1 MEKAT
6 QSASHRGNSKIIDMK
21 QLLIFSLL
29 AVLSLSIGL
38 PLVQSEPN
46 SISGILT
53 DKDSGDPIAF
63 ARIVLI
69 DSLNQEQGAS
79 TDLDGKFKLNQL
91 KPGTYSLEAHYVGYE
106 SLRKT
111 GIKVFGQKGTE
122 LKLTLTSA
130 QATLQEVTVTDYRDS
145 RSRKQEAYSGA
156 AYHHST
162 PYPQQSS
169 YVDYNSMQTEGYAPI
184 NENGFKLAQA
194 SPLSTFSVDVDAA
207 SYANVRRYLV
217 NGNKP
222 PADAVRIE
230 EMINYFDYDYPNP
243 KDGHPFSITTEY
255 GNCPWNSKHKLVHI
269 GLQGVRIETDNLPP
283 SNLVFLIDV
292 SGSMNQANRL
302 PLVKKSLAMLV
313 DNLNPRDRVAIVVY
327 AGAAGEVLP
336 STPASE
342 KHKILEALERL
353 QAGGS
358 TAGGAGIK
366 LAYDVAL
373 RNFMKDG
380 NNRVI
385 ICTDGDFN
393 VGASSDG
400 EMQRLIEEKRKSGVF
415 LTCLGYGMGNYKDSK
430 LEILANKGNGNY
442 AYIDNLLE
450 AKKVLINEMGATLVT
465 VAKDVKIQVEFN
477 PAVVKSYRLVGYE
490 NRLLN
495 NEDFNDDQKDAGEI
509 GAGHSVT
516 ALYEIELVAGAES
529 TGEPSV
535 DPLKYQTTAATGN
548 KSEILTVKFR
558 YKEPNG
564 SVSKLITKE
573 LPNTPIK
580 GKQSDNFNW
589 SAAVAM
595 FGMYLR
601 NSPYLKEN
609 NLGKMSELAASAKG
623 KDPHGYRG
631 ELIRLISLSGA
642 LDSGKK

>member
-1 MEKAT
+1 
-6 QSASHRGNSKIIDMK
+6 MK
-21 QLLIFSLL
+21 HAALFGLI
-29 AVLSLSIGL
+29 AILSVSIGL
-38 PLVQSEPN
+38 PFMQSEPN
-46 SISGILT
+46 SISGIVI
-53 DKDSGDPIAF
+53 DSNTGDPIPYANV
-63 ARIVLI
+63 ILY
-69 DSLNQEQGAS
+69 DSLKQKQGAR
-79 TDLDGKFKLNQL
+79 TDLDGKFKFTKL
-91 KPGTYSLEAHYVGYE
+91 KSGTYSLDITYVGYTALKK
-106 SLRKT
+106 SN
-111 GIKVFGQKGTE
+111 IKVSGQKGTVLSVS
-122 LKLTLTSA
+122 LKPDETKLS
-130 QATLQEVTVTDYRDS
+130 EVMVVNHHSGRP
-145 RSRKQEAYSGA
+145 KKMEAEMPSGA
-156 AYHHST
+156 VYSREVN
-162 PYPQQSS
+162 PYQTNQ
-169 YVDYNSMQTEGYAPI
+169 VDYNSMQTEGYAPI

-194 SPLSTFSVDVDAA
+194 SPLSTFSADVDAA

-222 PADAVRIE
+222 PVDAVRIE

-255 GNCPWNSKHKLVHI
+255 GNCPWNKQHKLVHI
-269 GLQGVRIETDNLPP
+269 GLQGVRIETENLPA

-342 KHKILEALERL
+342 KHKIIEALDRL
-353 QAGGS
+353 EAGGS

-373 RNFMKDG
+373 RNYMKDG

-477 PAVVKSYRLVGYE
+477 
-490 NRLLN
+490 
-495 NEDFNDDQKDAGEI
+495 
-509 GAGHSVT
+509 
-516 ALYEIELVAGAES
+516 
-529 TGEPSV
+529 
-535 DPLKYQTTAATGN
+535 
-548 KSEILTVKFR
+548 
-558 YKEPNG
+558 
-564 SVSKLITKE
+564 
-573 LPNTPIK
+573 
-580 GKQSDNFNW
+580 
-589 SAAVAM
+589 
-595 FGMYLR
+595 
-601 NSPYLKEN
+601 
-609 NLGKMSELAASAKG
+609 
-623 KDPHGYRG
+623 
-631 ELIRLISLSGA
+631 
-642 LDSGKK
+642 

>member
-1 MEKAT
+1 
-6 QSASHRGNSKIIDMK
+6 MK
-21 QLLIFSLL
+21 HALFFGILAALL
-29 AVLSLSIGL
+29 VSIGIPAL
-38 PLVQSEPN
+38 QQEPN
-46 SISGILT
+46 SIYGKVT
-53 DKDSGDPIAF
+53 DGETGDPVAF
-63 ARIVLI
+63 AKIILI
-69 DSLNQEQGAS
+69 DSLHQKKAVTS
-79 TDLDGKFKLNQL
+79 DVDGKFAFSKL
-91 KPGTYSLEAHYVGYE
+91 KSGSYSLEISSPGYAN
-106 SLRKT
+106 LTKK
-111 GIKVFGQKGTE
+111 GIKVSSKKGVYLNLSLQPNQT
-122 LKLTLTSA
+122 TLSEVMVMEHHGSRAKKHEA
-130 QATLQEVTVTDYRDS
+130 QPT
-145 RSRKQEAYSGA
+145 GA
-156 AYHHST
+156 AYHHS
-162 PYPQQSS
+162 PFSNQMNQ
-169 YVDYNSMQTEGYAPI
+169 VDYNGMQTEGYAPI

-194 SPLSTFSVDVDAA
+194 SPLSTFSIDVDAA
-207 SYANVRRYLV
+207 SYSNVRRYLV
-217 NGNKP
+217 NGNRP
-222 PADAVRIE
+222 PVDAVRVE
-230 EMINYFDYDYPNP
+230 EMINYFEYDYPNP

-255 GNCPWNSKHKLVHI
+255 GNCPWNKQHKLVHI
-269 GLQGVRIETDNLPP
+269 GLQGLRIETENLPA

-292 SGSMNQANRL
+292 SGSMSQSNRL
-302 PLVKKSLAMLV
+302 PLVKKSLALLV
-313 DNLNPRDRVAIVVY
+313 DNLNPKDRIAIVVY

-342 KHKILEALERL
+342 KATILEALNRL
-353 QAGGS
+353 EAGGS

-366 LAYDVAL
+366 LAYDVAQ

-442 AYIDNLLE
+442 AFIDNLLE

-516 ALYEIELVAGAES
+516 ALYEIELVAGAEA

-535 DPLKYQTTAATGN
+535 DPLKYQTTATTGN

-558 YKEPNG
+558 YKDPKG
-564 SVSKLITKE
+564 SESKLITKV
-573 LPNTPIK
+573 LPNAAIK
-580 GKQSDNFNW
+580 SKQSDNFNW

-609 NLGKMSELAASAKG
+609 DLGKMSELAASAKG

-631 ELIRLISLSGA
+631 EFIRLIGLSGA
-642 LDSGKK
+642 WDSGKN